1 MKTKINMIGGGFQ
14 HDVCSSALNTNE
26 LVEWVKGPDTAD
38 ISFHIDNSIFAP
50 TNKSKENYGWF
61 CESSAIIPHVIKKV
75 VSNLSEYK
83 KKYRH
88 IFTHDR
94 RILRIDN
101 DFFKFNIPPALPWV
115 QDRQIYNKTKG
126 ISFIGSNKRMCK
138 GHMFRQDIITKYE
151 DQVDHFG
158 RGFEGR
164 ELPWTIKSDNFEES
178 GKILGLK
185 DYMFSIAME
194 NDNYNDIFCE
204 KTTDCFATGTIPVF
218 WGTRNI
224 GNYFDANGIVFLE
237 DIDDLSMLT
246 KEFYDSK
253 IEHIENN
260 FRLINNLS
268 SMEDYIFE
276 NYLKEGK

>member
-1 MKTKINMIGGGFQ
+1 MIGGGFQ
-14 HDVCSSALNTNE
+14 HDVCSSALNANE

-94 RILRIDN
+94 RILRIDS
-101 DFFKFNIPPALPWV
+101 DFFKFNIPPALPWI

-158 RGFEGR
+158 RSFEGR
-164 ELPWTIKSDNFEES
+164 ELPWSIKSDNFEES

-194 NDNYNDIFCE
+194 NDNYNDIFTE

-224 GNYFDANGIVFLE
+224 GNYFDVNGIVFLE

-253 IEHIENN
+253 IEHVENN

>member
-1 MKTKINMIGGGFQ
+1 MIGGGFQ
-14 HDVCSSALNTNE
+14 HDVCSSALNANE

-94 RILRIDN
+94 RILRIDS
-101 DFFKFNIPPALPWV
+101 DFFKFNIPPALPWI

-164 ELPWTIKSDNFEES
+164 ELPWTIKSGNFEES

-224 GNYFDANGIVFLE
+224 GNYFDADGIVFLE
-237 DIDDLSMLT
+237 DIGDLGILT
-246 KEFYDSK
+246 KEFYESK
-253 IEHIENN
+253 LEHVENN